1 MSEPT
6 STTKKN
12 AIPDHIALMS
22 HEIEKLVVVDNVKAT
37 SGDPETPLYQLLLPN
52 DLSPDQVNR
61 VRIQDRDFGL
71 ALKHSVGKI
80 HIRNMADAGNQ
91 ANSMKGTFNML
102 GGKEATVVT
111 KRSNTYSAAVGS
123 TDPAD
128 KVTYYGTTRLEFNS
142 DMGSNAVV
150 DSITNSLRE
159 LGKELLGN
167 SK

>member
-6 STTKKN
+6 STKKN
-12 AIPDHIALMS
+12 TIPDHIALMS
-22 HEIEKLVVVDNVKAT
+22 HEIQKLAVVDPVKAT
-37 SGDPETPLYQLLLPN
+37 SGDPETAIYQSMLPT

-71 ALKHSVGKI
+71 ALKHAIGQV
-80 HIRNMADAGNQ
+80 HIKNMAESGNQ

-102 GGKEATVVT
+102 GGKEAVVVT
-111 KRSNTYSAAVGS
+111 KRSSTYSAAVGS
-123 TDPAD
+123 TNPDD
-128 KVTYYGTTRLEFNS
+128 KVTYWGTTRLEFNS

-150 DSITNSLRE
+150 DSITTSLRD

-167 SK
+167 AK